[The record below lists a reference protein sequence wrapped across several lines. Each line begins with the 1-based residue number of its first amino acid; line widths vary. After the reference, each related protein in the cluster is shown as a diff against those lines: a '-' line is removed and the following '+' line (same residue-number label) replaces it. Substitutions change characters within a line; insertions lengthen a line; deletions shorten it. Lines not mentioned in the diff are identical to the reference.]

1 MSSNNLT
8 RIPTSRPDKGASAAA
23 AASTSTASSQVVGS
37 HDAFRQVDD
46 LVAKPT
52 YGSDGARA
60 WQTFRTSAVSDD
72 GNGDAKRRIANANK
86 PSSLG
91 SAPLAPLKKLDR
103 LLQFASWKDEV
114 EHERSVRLQDGSAK
128 LHSGYQL
135 FHEKPQP
142 KKKKSAD
149 DDGDDG
155 GDGGGGGTTTT
166 SRKRGGADDDATTQ
180 SAATTTAEESHK
192 KKTKKKSKGAAA
204 AVTMVDTP
212 DHPLQQVAEA
222 IRLRTAAAMAAAPA
236 ATTAAA
242 TASGG
247 SGLLPGWEAAV
258 DSATQQTYYYNRLTN
273 QRQWTVPDP
282 AAEAASASSSSKSTT
297 RDATETADS
306 ASASGLPPGWVSV
319 TDPTTRMEYYYHQ
332 ETRETRWDRPGAA

>member
-1 MSSNNLT
+1 MSNNNST
-8 RIPTSRPDKGASAAA
+8 TIPKNRPDKGASAAA

-37 HDAFRQVDD
+37 HDAFRKVDD

-60 WQTFRTSAVSDD
+60 WQTFRSSAVNDD
-72 GNGDAKRRIANANK
+72 GGDARRRIANANK

-114 EHERSVRLQDGSAK
+114 EHETSVRQQDGSAK

-149 DDGDDG
+149 DGD
-155 GDGGGGGTTTT
+155 DGGGGGAATATATTT
-166 SRKRGGADDDATTQ
+166 SRKRGGGDDDATTQ
-180 SAATTTAEESHK
+180 SAATAETSHK
-192 KKTKKKSKGAAA
+192 KRTKKKSKGAAA
-204 AVTMVDTP
+204 AVTVVDTP

-222 IRLRTAAAMAAAPA
+222 IRLRTEAMAAA
-236 ATTAAA
+236 TAAA
-242 TASGG
+242 ASSGPLGG
-247 SGLLPGWEAAV
+247 AGLPPGWEAAV
-258 DSATQQTYYYNRLTN
+258 DSMTQQTYYYNRVTN
-273 QRQWTVPDP
+273 QRQWTVPD
-282 AAEAASASSSSKSTT
+282 AAMGEAESATSSTTETTT
-297 RDATETADS
+297 RDATETAAA

-319 TDPTTRMEYYYHQ
+319 TDPNTHKEYYYHQ